1 MNNDSNI
8 TKQIFLTAT
17 LLEKKGDVV
26 FSAFGLTIK
35 THEIL
40 MLIQEGVCTTKEL
53 AQKMSLKPA
62 GITQKTKVLEKNGF
76 ISRKVKKSDMRSWK
90 FVLTTKG
97 TETLGKTFPINEKV
111 FKRLYSSF
119 SESEKNI
126 VSKVLI
132 EVIEHLDK
140 LTDSQIREFISNK
153 RG

>member
-1 MNNDSNI
+1 MDHDSNI

-40 MLIQEGVCTTKEL
+40 MLIQKEVCTTKEL

-76 ISRKVKKSDMRSWK
+76 ISRKVNKNDMRSWE
-90 FVLTTKG
+90 FILTTKG
-97 TETLGKTFPINEKV
+97 IETLAKTVPINEKV
-111 FKRLYSSF
+111 FKKLYSSF
-119 SESEKNI
+119 NESEKNI
-126 VSKVLI
+126 VSKVLT
-132 EVIEHLDK
+132 EVNEHLDK
-140 LTDSQIREFISNK
+140 LTDSQIRDFISNK